1 MSNRISE
8 ITKVEVGQIRKLDGI
23 QGIANP
29 RLVVIAE
36 TDSKD
41 ATCLVFLLNNM
52 VEAAIPRDLCLSS
65 IETGSSF
72 DLVLMTEYFSRADQ
86 ARLVKNKVLGN
97 LKPAVLERIR
107 KTVFDNPFGELPNSI
122 ESQGMKIGSYPVQKY
137 DSVWFFRSNEF
148 DNFKALT
155 FVRNPISID
164 FAHTFYELH
173 QNDLKAYDDPEVPLD
188 ALRFQALSTS
198 MEMVAA

>member
-1 MSNRISE
+1 MSNQISE
-8 ITKVEVGQIRKLDGI
+8 ITKIEVGQIRKLEGI

-107 KTVFDNPFGELPNSI
+107 KTVFDNPFGELPDSI

>member
-1 MSNRISE
+1 
-8 ITKVEVGQIRKLDGI
+8 
-23 QGIANP
+23 
-29 RLVVIAE
+29 
-36 TDSKD
+36 
-41 ATCLVFLLNNM
+41 
-52 VEAAIPRDLCLSS
+52 
-65 IETGSSF
+65 
-72 DLVLMTEYFSRADQ
+72 VLMTEYFSRADQ

-107 KTVFDNPFGELPNSI
+107 KTVFDNPFGELPDSI

>member
-1 MSNRISE
+1 MSNQISE
-8 ITKVEVGQIRKLDGI
+8 ITKIEVGQIRKLDGI

-107 KTVFDNPFGELPNSI
+107 KTVFDNPFGELPDSI